1 MVTWPNGL
9 GRQDLKILF
18 KKIISWFHLCKLVF
32 SLPVNG
38 RTAEEELIGEG
49 FTEIKTVT
57 VTSSLFLV
65 SDAVGNLIEGAT

>member
-1 MVTWPNGL
+1 M
-9 GRQDLKILF
+9 
-18 KKIISWFHLCKLVF
+18 
-32 SLPVNG
+32 NG

-49 FTEIKTVT
+49 FTEIKAVT